1 MLDKLQNRRL
11 NMKNDIYSN
20 IKDSDALE
28 SFFECITSCSIN
40 SEGVNCSTACY
51 VKHLEPNNIDYPLK
65 FSWAKLIDNCH
76 TPLMLFPPSQVIFGL
91 LLLSISVVLNSDIRY
106 NPFGEDEYEI

>member
-1 MLDKLQNRRL
+1 ME
-11 NMKNDIYSN
+11 NDIYSN

-40 SEGVNCSTACY
+40 SEGVNCSKACY

-65 FSWAKLIDNCH
+65 FS
-76 TPLMLFPPSQVIFGL
+76 
-91 LLLSISVVLNSDIRY
+91 
-106 NPFGEDEYEI
+106 